1 MQVLIGLT
9 MVEKVK
15 NNEENKKKQKRIK
28 KVFKSI
34 AVKQGAEPVTL
45 VNFGDWAA
53 QWDELEEAWYVIIN
67 FIIIFIFHLS
77 IYYSII

>member
-1 MQVLIGLT
+1 MNRTQ
-9 MVEKVK
+9 
-15 NNEENKKKQKRIK
+15 KKQKRIK
-28 KVFKSI
+28 KLFTSI
-34 AVKQGAEPVTL
+34 YLKQGEEPVTL

-77 IYYSII
+77 SIYLLFYYL

>member
-1 MQVLIGLT
+1 MKKKNYLQVLIGLT

-28 KVFKSI
+28 KVFTSI
-34 AVKQGAEPVTL
+34 VLKQGEEPVTL

-53 QWDELEEAWYVIIN
+53 QWDELEEAWYV
-67 FIIIFIFHLS
+67 FIIFL
-77 IYYSII
+77 

>member
-1 MQVLIGLT
+1 MKRI
-9 MVEKVK
+9 E
-15 NNEENKKKQKRIK
+15 KKQKRIK
-28 KVFKSI
+28 KVFTSI
-34 AVKQGAEPVTL
+34 VLKQGEEPVTL

-77 IYYSII
+77 IYHSIIYK